1 MASSTRV
8 LVAEGRDGLLKL
20 FWRATLALVAE
31 QSRGVWAGTEELNEA
46 DAYSASNSLRRY
58 LIVIYS
64 LYQHCAEA
72 QELNEP
78 DANTAG
84 RHASNSLRR
93 VI

>member
-1 MASSTRV
+1 MASSIRV

-20 FWRATLALVAE
+20 FWRATRALVAE

-58 LIVIYS
+58 LIIIHS
-64 LYQHCAEA
+64 LYHNCAEA
-72 QELNEP
+72 QELNEA
-78 DANTAG
+78 DANS
-84 RHASNSLRR
+84 ASNSLRR

>member
-58 LIVIYS
+58 LIIIHS
-64 LYQHCAEA
+64 LYHNCAEA
-72 QELNEP
+72 QELNEA
-78 DANTAG
+78 DANSAG